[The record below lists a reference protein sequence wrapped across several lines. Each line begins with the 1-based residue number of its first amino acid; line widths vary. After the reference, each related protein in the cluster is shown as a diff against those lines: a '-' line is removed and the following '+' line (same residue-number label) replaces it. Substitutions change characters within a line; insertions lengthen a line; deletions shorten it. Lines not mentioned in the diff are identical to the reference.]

1 MRARTH
7 GGASLFLRS
16 GLGIAE
22 RPRERDLPRSGVD
35 TVKRSAVSSGPV
47 DGDSPVSCPVTGDPE
62 VRSGAGRSD
71 AALSLTGVVVPDGC
85 DEPGGTSRWSSIS
98 IVTTRPWAGS
108 VALRT
113 RLAALVRPKSLTP
126 TRGPSVSA

>member
-35 TVKRSAVSSGPV
+35 TVKRSAVSAGPV
-47 DGDSPVSCPVTGDPE
+47 DGDSPVSCPSCPVTGDPE

-85 DEPGGTSRWSSIS
+85 DEPGGTSRRSSIS

-108 VALRT
+108 VARRT

-126 TRGPSVSA
+126 TRGP